1 MSSITPQWL
10 NNHRTSGSAEDKTT
24 NFRFAVSIAEGKLIQ
39 SQYEMGAGEQQ
50 ILRESNEISWIIGAG
65 ENGFGGLVRKGDYLF
80 QAPLSFYSK
89 AQRWELSPG
98 YELVN
103 PGFNRP
109 ILPGCISCHSG
120 RPNIL
125 PDGNGHFAT
134 QPFSELAIGCEN
146 CHGPGLAHVTSA
158 QMAQGEYE
166 GHDGSIV
173 NPDKLTPGLANDICM
188 SCHQIGDVRVL
199 KPGKDFQSFRPGS
212 ALDDTMSI
220 LLVPPNRESPPQQ
233 DLLEHYYSMTLSKCY
248 RGSGQRLSCIS
259 CHDPHVEPSS
269 AEAPAYFRK
278 KCLTC
283 HTEKSCTVPLPARER
298 QQPADDCAGCHMKK
312 RDVREISHSTIT
324 NHRILA
330 RPEESFPDIAF
341 QQTTSALPDLIHLN
355 APPAK
360 KGMPLP
366 ALTLLQAYGELV
378 EKHPEYL
385 APYSA
390 VLQELERSDA
400 NNPLVQAALGNR
412 ELQAGHYSEAVAHL
426 QRAMDGGATTTVLYT
441 DFAEA
446 LLKLGRSNEAVTSL
460 QKATELDPF
469 NAALRKRLIVQLIQ
483 TKDYAQ
489 ARKQMEDYVERF
501 PADSFM
507 REMERRAEAIGKA
520 K

>member
-1 MSSITPQWL
+1 MSSITPEWVTSHQ
-10 NNHRTSGSAEDKTT
+10 TSGSVEDK
-24 NFRFAVSIAEGKLIQ
+24 NSNSKFEVSVAEGRLLQ
-39 SQYEMGAGEQQ
+39 SQHELASGQQ
-50 ILRESNEISWIIGAG
+50 ILRESREISWIIGAG

-146 CHGPGLAHVTSA
+146 CHGPGLAHVMAA
-158 QMAQGEYE
+158 QLGQGEYE
-166 GHDGSIV
+166 GNDGSIV
-173 NPDKLTPGLANDICM
+173 NPASLTPALANDICM
-188 SCHQIGDVRVL
+188 SCHQVGDVRVL
-199 KPGKDFQSFRPGS
+199 KPGKDFQSFRPGT

-233 DLLEHYYSMTLSKCY
+233 DLLEHHYSMTLSKCY

-269 AEAPAYFRK
+269 VEAPAYFRK

-298 QQPADDCAGCHMKK
+298 QPPADDCAGCHMKK

-341 QQTTSALPDLIHLN
+341 RQTTSALPDLIHLN

-469 NAALRKRLIVQLIQ
+469 NAALRKQLIVQLIQ
-483 TKDYAQ
+483 TKDYAT